1 VSRGRPGAF
10 SVAGIAAA
18 ILVVLMGLALTIA
31 RTEAMQRAEAL
42 AGQSELAR
50 TSLGALEYAIRGE
63 GPPVLVIHG
72 AGGGFDQGLLLAD
85 AVGGPGRRWI
95 SVSRFGYLRSPLPED
110 ASTAAQADA
119 LADLLTGLGIERVDV
134 LAMSGG
140 APPALQLAARHP
152 ERVGAMVL
160 LSPAPFTPF
169 GGDVEGRPV
178 PAALYTAI
186 AGSDVGFWVMK
197 WLAPGMLRSAFDARP
212 ELLEAAPE
220 DTDFVDRLVDGFQP
234 ASGRL
239 AGLRNEISAV
249 DPQAEYSLEAIRAPV
264 LVVHAADDRLNPV
277 AISETIAGRISGAE
291 FIRYN
296 AGGHLL
302 LGHHDDLRE
311 AIPEFLTGAAGE

>member
-1 VSRGRPGAF
+1 MRRGVTVFGLL
-10 SVAGIAAA
+10 AA
-18 ILVVLMGLALTIA
+18 ILVVLIGVALTLA
-31 RTEAMQRAEAL
+31 RTEAMVRAEAL
-42 AGQSELAR
+42 AGQSEVAR
-50 TSLGALEYAIRGE
+50 TPHGLVEYAIRGE

-72 AGGGFDQGLLLAD
+72 AGGGFDQGLLLAE

-95 SVSRFGYLRSPLPED
+95 SVSRFGYLRSPLPEN

-119 LADLLTGLGIERVDV
+119 LADLLTELEIERVDV

-140 APPALQLAARHP
+140 APPALQLAAQHP
-152 ERVGAMVL
+152 ERVSAMVL

-178 PAALYTAI
+178 PAAVYTAI
-186 AGSDVGFWVMK
+186 AGSDVGFWLMK
-197 WLAPGMLRSAFDARP
+197 RLAPGTLRSAFDARP
-212 ELLEAAPE
+212 ELLEAAE
-220 DTDFVDRLVDGFQP
+220 DIDFVDRLVEGFQP

-239 AGLRNEISAV
+239 AGLRNEIAAV
-249 DPQAEYSLEAIRAPV
+249 DPQAEYDLETIRAPV

-277 AISETIAGRISGAE
+277 AISETIAARISNAE

-296 AGGHLL
+296 TGGHLL

-311 AIPEFLTGAAGE
+311 AIPEFLAAP